1 MTQDPMSGMN
11 TGETDREAPADETFG
26 WSADP
31 SGSTTKT
38 GREWVSQLQSMI
50 ENLAEQAAPV
60 VREVGAKAAELAA
73 LAGEKAG
80 PAAHKA
86 AELTA
91 EAGQK
96 LAVKGRDLAAEL
108 RRDQEAAAGGPAQAT
123 TDDVLSTTDETIAG
137 DAP

>member
-1 MTQDPMSGMN
+1 MTEDPMSGTN
-11 TGETDREAPADETFG
+11 TGEPDREAPADETFG
-26 WSADP
+26 WNADP
-31 SGSTTKT
+31 SASTAKT

-108 RRDQEAAAGGPAQAT
+108 RRDQEAAAGGAT
-123 TDDVLSTTDETIAG
+123 TDDVLSTTDETTAG